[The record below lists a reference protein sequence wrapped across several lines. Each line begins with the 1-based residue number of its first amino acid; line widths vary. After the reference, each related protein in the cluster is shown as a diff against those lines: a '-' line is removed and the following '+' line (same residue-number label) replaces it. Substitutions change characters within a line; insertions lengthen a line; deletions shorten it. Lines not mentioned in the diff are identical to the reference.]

1 MTQDKETLEKVQQ
14 RAVKMISGLKAR
26 EYEERL
32 KELGNGMTT
41 LEERRHQAD
50 MVLVYKVLTGKDQV
64 DPAEWFTMAAEATR
78 ATRTT
83 ADPLNVR
90 VKHGRLEVRRNF
102 FTVRVTEQWNQV
114 PMNIKAVELLTRSKA
129 RMPSTGLTMCNLVPC
144 LDHQPDA

>member
-1 MTQDKETLEKVQQ
+1 MQAWSLWTTQDKETLEKVQQ

-32 KELGNGMTT
+32 KELGMTT
-41 LEERRHQAD
+41 LEERHHQAD
-50 MVLVYKVLTGKDQV
+50 MVLEYKVLTGKDQV

-102 FTVRVTEQWNQV
+102 STVRVREQWNQV
-114 PMNIKAVELLTRSKA
+114 PKNIKSCRTVDSFKSAYAQHRANQV
-129 RMPSTGLTMCNLVPC
+129 
-144 LDHQPDA
+144 